1 MHHQVKNSFCGI
13 FVGISQHQKGYLVYV
28 PQKQI
33 IVSLYVVV
41 SDEIFSS
48 ALEYTLQPYSEAIAM
63 QTDVS

>member
-1 MHHQVKNSFCGI
+1 MVSLLEFHSIK
-13 FVGISQHQKGYLVYV
+13 KGYLVYV

-33 IVSLYVVV
+33 IVSLYDVV